1 MIPSK
6 VSYQKGFTLIELMIV
21 IAIIGVLAAIA
32 LPMYQ
37 DYVTKAQITRV
48 YYEVSSIRS
57 VVEDIVGNGNT
68 PSINPADHDGTRSDG
83 KGGKFI
89 YIGIH
94 GDNPQSNLMEI
105 ATVDIKTDSN
115 SHLDVVAVFGKES
128 YKGLVGLKLTMRR
141 TPDNWVCIVDKSA
154 VTAWKDKFLPANCTT
169 AS

>member
-1 MIPSK
+1 MISK
-6 VSYQKGFTLIELMIV
+6 PHQQNGFTLIELMIV

-57 VVEDIVGNGNT
+57 IVEDIVGNGNT
-68 PSINPADHDGTRSDG
+68 PSINPQDHAGTRSDG

-105 ATVDIKTDSN
+105 ATVDIKTDNN
-115 SHLDVVAVFGKES
+115 SHLDIVAVFGKES
-128 YKGLVGLKLTMRR
+128 YKGLTGLKLIMRR
-141 TPDNWVCIVDKSA
+141 TPDNWQCMIDKRA
-154 VTAWKDKFLPANCTT
+154 VAAWKDKFLPANCTT
-169 AS
+169 LP